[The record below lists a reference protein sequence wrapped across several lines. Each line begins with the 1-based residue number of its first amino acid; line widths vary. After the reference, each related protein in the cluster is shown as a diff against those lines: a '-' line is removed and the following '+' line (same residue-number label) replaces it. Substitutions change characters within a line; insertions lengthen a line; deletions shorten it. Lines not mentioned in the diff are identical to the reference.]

1 MELLYNARK
10 YQLHPPKGFWNEL
23 SLIRRILGHLWED
36 LKSQRK
42 NRQKI
47 FLNEQISPARMVTL
61 AGEDGL
67 VDGGDEPVFGD
78 GSLSWGVKGGYLGL

>member
-10 YQLHPPKGFWNEL
+10 YQIHPPKRFWNEL
-23 SLIRRILGHLWED
+23 SLIRRIWGHLLEG

-47 FLNEQISPARMVTL
+47 FLNEQPLLPRTL
-61 AGEDGL
+61 DGAVVEGVA
-67 VDGGDEPVFGD
+67 VDGAVVGGQSAWLAVDEASADVD
-78 GSLSWGVKGGYLGL
+78 G

>member
-10 YQLHPPKGFWNEL
+10 YQIHPPKGFWNEL
-23 SLIRRILGHLWED
+23 SLIRRILGHLWER

-47 FLNEQISPARMVTL
+47 FLNEQISPARLVTS

-67 VDGGDEPVFGD
+67 VDGGDELVFGD
-78 GSLSWGVKGGYLGL
+78 GRLSWCVEGSYLRL

>member
-10 YQLHPPKGFWNEL
+10 YQIHPPKRFWNEL
-23 SLIRRILGHLWED
+23 SLIRRIWGHLLEG

-47 FLNEQISPARMVTL
+47 FLNEQPLLPRTL
-61 AGEDGL
+61 DGVA
-67 VDGGDEPVFGD
+67 VDGAVVGGQSAWLAVDEASADVD
-78 GSLSWGVKGGYLGL
+78 G

>member
-10 YQLHPPKGFWNEL
+10 YQIHPPTGFWNEL
-23 SLIRRILGHLWED
+23 SLIRRILGHLRER

-47 FLNEQISPARMVTL
+47 FLNEQPLLPRT
-61 AGEDGL
+61 
-67 VDGGDEPVFGD
+67 VDGAVVE
-78 GSLSWGVKGGYLGL
+78 GVAVDCAVVGGAECLVSRR